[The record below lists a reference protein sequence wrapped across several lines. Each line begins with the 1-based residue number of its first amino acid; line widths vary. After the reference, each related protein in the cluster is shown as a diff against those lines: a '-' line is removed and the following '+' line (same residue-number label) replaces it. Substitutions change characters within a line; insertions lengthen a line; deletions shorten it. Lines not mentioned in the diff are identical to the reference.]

1 MAQAFKKNLS
11 TQPLNTLLYFG
22 TQICRFQRTSHLPL
36 SKGSFQETLSE
47 PKDSVDTVVQKLNLS
62 QTHLY
67 ELKNWKKNWSCQPA
81 SIDNISDF
89 HLFTILPPQHTEIL
103 IPNCQPTCL
112 DDGRRD
118 VQQVLYEGYSTS
130 ESNAQIRS
138 VNAILPA
145 LLKFWT

>member
-1 MAQAFKKNLS
+1 
-11 TQPLNTLLYFG
+11 
-22 TQICRFQRTSHLPL
+22 LPL

-67 ELKNWKKNWSCQPA
+67 ELKNWKKIWSCQPA

-118 VQQVLYEGYSTS
+118 VQQVLYEGYRTS
-130 ESNAQIRS
+130 ESNAQIRRM
-138 VNAILPA
+138 NAILPA
-145 LLKFWT
+145 LLKFWTLYSRKCNLVYLIYFEGRNLQLCILEWHHQF